1 MFLLDYA
8 KNRANILTVMKISKV
23 ANVDEF
29 RQFLIQKITYFQRCR
44 SKLVKLFSEYYFKEM
59 FGKEL
64 QEATKSSFKI
74 LQDETITS
82 DDDIIKFLEKE
93 QTIRDPLDTL
103 QYKIFI
109 VENFNEHESLLIL
122 KSHHS
127 MCDGIATLVM
137 TSSFAR
143 DSYSPDKFHQ
153 LVPRLTLQQKVQL
166 YLTLPYSMYLA
177 FMCQMNQKLQY
188 NEVY

>member
-29 RQFLIQKITYFQRCR
+29 REFLVQKITYFQRCR
-44 SKLVKLFSEYYFKEM
+44 SKLVKLFSEYFFKEM

-64 QEATKSSFKI
+64 QEAIKNSFKI

-143 DSYSPDKFHQ
+143 DSYTPEKFHQ

-177 FMCQMNQKLQY
+177 YMCQMN
-188 NEVY
+188 